1 MSWNPTPTLG
11 GASWAGNQQLVTK
24 NQLLS
29 TSYGFYEDLKDF
41 NFSTLSVSTLTV
53 PLWISTPFLNVS
65 TLYAENLDVSGI
77 VFDASGLL
85 YAPLVSSS
93 QGIFNIT
100 NVSVMQMT
108 FKPTFTGNIQVTF
121 DLGLGEAI
129 GGLLAGLGAAVGGA
143 LIGVGTGVGLAI
155 QGAET
160 GIATMIAGRP
170 QNFITNNTYE
180 TVNFT
185 SQLQISTLGN
195 ANPVY
200 STIFRTVSSVSAN
213 SVPGKEIFTSSFFY
227 PGQICIRS
235 VSDPMNLI
243 TGDSNLNTSTIQS
256 FGQWVPLEGLE
267 PENIV
272 CNGVEANTI
281 STGNFYSVLAKTDV
295 LESYVVVASNFG
307 IGLSAFMNYQAPLGF
322 QTGAT
327 NQAAFVGNLNNLY
340 CYNTT
345 GYIFSS
351 DTGGGLQE
359 NASFFLGANANE
371 SLLNVSSIFSR
382 GNIQANTGFYSTLQV
397 EQLIVISSLST
408 IFTQSNVNVISTS
421 IIDATSIFARSGV
434 FSTLQTSSLSQFSF
448 ASPLGNPTGPFDIT
462 KQDSIVSTAYD
473 QISSLT
479 QNILSYSMNAVCQ
492 DQVKF
497 NAWTPTAP
505 IYTVSPSNVQQWGS
519 TMLICNPG
527 ADIGGQ
533 LAMTFSTSWQQA
545 NLTGQ
550 FDLTVDMTQQAFSM
564 SAVQYATQSPGGG
577 YLNTFFYQPPTNG
590 FFKTWRFT
598 VDTTGVWSAVTPA
611 PAPPITSN
619 NNTFQIYQDI
629 NDTYISA
636 TDRLHIQAGD
646 ILLEGALNL
655 GDFVVQNLNVQYA
668 NINSTFAQNIQVST
682 IASQQFQDTFNF
694 TGGYN
699 TPGSITPLN
708 FQYNLNSTD
717 FTNIRTL
724 TVPSRGPN
732 MFNSLNVNEWNN
744 TQYNQPLGTNAT
756 SGGPQIYLGDLRT
769 TPTPYTARFWINNTT
784 SPPIPF
790 PIYVVKQP
798 GSWLST
804 LGAAVATGTGITLI
818 QTIDGVNWSLLSNAT
833 NPQGIGG
840 FALSNQYNLVMNEQ
854 ITQLTNTMPYTEVTP
869 TKTTIAN
876 KVMMAAN
883 QIRTLT
889 YSSPSFPSREAGFEL
904 STYFDSNVIFT
915 GTQSDAVNNIISPYG
930 SLGYPV
936 VAWSPQLWFGRIRT
950 ATLGIQ
956 GFEISAVV
964 VLISGTFADFIW
976 ASARYLNCASA
987 GTADIREIYFM
998 VPFNYM
1004 TNEYLVG
1011 PY

>member
-1 MSWNPTPTLG
+1 MSWNPSPTIG
-11 GASWAGNQQLVTK
+11 SASWQGNPPLITK
-24 NQLLS
+24 NQFLS
-29 TSYGFYEDLKDF
+29 TVAQLQQDLL
-41 NFSTLSVSTLTV
+41 NTSTFSVSTLIV
-53 PLWISTPFLNVS
+53 PNWISTSFLNVS
-65 TLYAENLDVSGI
+65 TLRAENLDVSGI
-77 VFDASGLL
+77 VFDASGILF
-85 YAPLVSSS
+85 APLISS
-93 QGIFNIT
+93 QSASINNIT
-100 NVSVMQMT
+100 NVSVMQFA
-108 FKPTFTGNIQVTF
+108 FKPTFTGAINVSF
-121 DLGLGEAI
+121 DLGLGQAI
-129 GGLLAGLGAAVGGA
+129 GGFLAGLGAAVGGA
-143 LIGVGTGVGLAI
+143 FIGVGTALGLTI
-155 QGAET
+155 QGAEQ

-170 QNFITNNTYE
+170 QNFINNTTYE
-180 TVNFT
+180 TINFT
-185 SQLQISTLGN
+185 SQLQVSTLGN
-195 ANPVY
+195 AYPLY
-200 STIFRTVSSVSAN
+200 SSIFRTVSSASAN
-213 SVPGKEIFTSSFFY
+213 SAPGPELFTSSFFL

-235 VSDPMNLI
+235 VSDPFNLI
-243 TGDSNLNTSTIQS
+243 SGDSNLNTSTIQS

-295 LESYVVVASNFG
+295 LESYTVVASNFG
-307 IGLSAFMNYQAPLGF
+307 IGLSAFLNYQAPLGF

-340 CYNTT
+340 CYNDTN
-345 GYIFSS
+345 YIFSS
-351 DTGGGLQE
+351 QPGSTQE
-359 NASFFLGANANE
+359 NASLYLGQNADE

-382 GNIQANTGFYSTLQV
+382 GNIQANSGYFSTLQV
-397 EQLIVISSLST
+397 EQLLVISSLST

-421 IIDATSIFARSGV
+421 IIDATSIFAKSGV
-434 FSTLQTSSLSQFSF
+434 FSTIQTSSLSQFSF
-448 ASPLGNPTGPFDIT
+448 GSPLGNPTGLFDIT

-473 QISSLT
+473 EISSLT
-479 QNILSYSMNAVCQ
+479 QNILSYSLNAVCQ

-497 NAWTPTAP
+497 SAWTPTAP

-564 SAVQYATQSPGGG
+564 SAVQYAAQSPGGG

-699 TPGSITPLN
+699 IPGSITPLN

-804 LGAAVATGTGITLI
+804 LGAAVATGTGVTLI

-976 ASARYLNCASA
+976 ASARYLNCASD